1 MGLNPMV
8 VIGVGEAGTNMA
20 VALYNLVRREG
31 KDKYFKFVLIDSNR
45 NDLYRKEIPE
55 EIKEKIPLES
65 PRDSVAERNREHFK
79 YLHEKVKFSDS
90 GTIRQRVLARYLI
103 DKNYTEIYKKLRD
116 IVGDFANKHSADLSE
131 EGNSLT
137 IWLLHSLGG
146 GTGSGSFPILAA
158 MLKAIKA
165 DVERELGGRGLI
177 SICGVGSLPT
187 MPQNPAAPIEG
198 DPVYYANSHA
208 ALRELERMLEGK
220 VEIPIY
226 SSNVTLSL
234 DEFPFAKYFMIGVNE
249 SKLKRGI
256 KEEWVEAYI
265 DEKNFSVASCILA
278 LHEHLTGPENWPRAR
293 AGKEFAIGSLS
304 EHEIS
309 VPMWLIKN
317 YVDKKKSLEERED
330 ELKRVIEEKKRVID
344 DLNRLQNVNVDV
356 ENTPD
361 DTKKNVEAMVEEKL
375 QEDIMKISEDELEE
389 FVERIKGTSGIEG
402 KVYCVKVLRDK
413 FDEMRY
419 EKEWSS
425 EVTRLWG
432 KYPIEN
438 KEKYRAISDKD
449 AALNEWMESKIKEIR
464 RWLGNP
470 PPIHLPGQRE
480 RKERQLEELV
490 REKRKLEDA
499 RERKEHWNKLRGKI
513 GELYECASKEL
524 REEIDRKARAKE
536 SMERKERGIY
546 AEIERMRRDLESIE
560 QDLKKTRFGRIGY
573 LQLKNVERITEEEL
587 KSLKSLKD
595 FVERGYVEERDISRG
610 MSTQIERA
618 KGWASI
624 SMEKPKYEALF
635 ILRSEEN
642 GELVG
647 KLPTSERLEDTREY
661 DLQDKYTIKMC
672 VYLLGMEIKDLSDF
686 YLLDKA
692 YKEGRLQRE
701 LHGISVEE
709 SYAYPEW
716 FPEDESLRG
725 IFSKVFE

>member
-20 VALYNLVRREG
+20 VAVYDLVKREG
-31 KDKYFKFVLIDSNR
+31 KDKYFEFVLIDSNR
-45 NDLYRKEIPE
+45 KDLDREEIPE
-55 EIKEKIPLES
+55 EIKERIPLES
-65 PRDSVAERNREHFK
+65 PRDSVAERDREHFK
-79 YLHEKVKFSDS
+79 YLHEKVKFSNS

-158 MLKAIKA
+158 MLKGIKE

-187 MPQNPAAPIEG
+187 MPENPAAPIEG
-198 DPVYYANSHA
+198 DPVYYANSLA

-389 FVERIKGTSGIEG
+389 FVERIKGISGIEG
-402 KVYCVKVLRDK
+402 KIYCVKVLRDK

-425 EVTRLWG
+425 EVTRLWE

-438 KEKYRAISDKD
+438 KEKYRTISDKD

-480 RKERQLEELV
+480 RKKKQLEEL
-490 REKRKLEDA
+490 REEKRKLEDA

-513 GELYECASKEL
+513 GELYEYASKEL

-536 SMERKERGIY
+536 SMERKEREIY
-546 AEIERMRRDLESIE
+546 AEIERMRRDIESIE

-647 KLPTSERLEDTREY
+647 KLPAAKKLEDTREY

-686 YLLDKA
+686 NLLDKA

-716 FPEDESLRG
+716 FPEDKSLRG

>member
-20 VALYNLVRREG
+20 VAVYDLVKREG
-31 KDKYFKFVLIDSNR
+31 KDKYFEFVLIDSNR
-45 NDLYRKEIPE
+45 KDLDRKEIPE
-55 EIKEKIPLES
+55 EIKERIPLES
-65 PRDSVAERNREHFK
+65 PRRDVAERDREHFK
-79 YLHEKVKFSDS
+79 YLHENVVFSSS
-90 GTIRQRVLARYLI
+90 GVIRQRVLARYLV
-103 DKNYTEIYKKLRD
+103 DKNYGELYKKIRN
-116 IVGDFANKHSADLSE
+116 IVRDFADKHSADLSE

-158 MLKAIKA
+158 MLKGIKA

-187 MPQNPAAPIEG
+187 MPENPAAPIEG
-198 DPVYYANSHA
+198 DPVYYANSLA

-234 DEFPFAKYFMIGVNE
+234 DEFPFDKYFMIGVNE
-249 SKLKRGI
+249 SELKRGI

-278 LHEHLTGPENWPRAR
+278 LHEHLTGPEHWPRAR
-293 AGKEFAIGSLS
+293 AGKEYAIGSLS

-361 DTKKNVEAMVEEKL
+361 DTKKNVEAIVEEKL

-389 FVERIKGTSGIEG
+389 FVERIKGRSGIEG
-402 KVYCVKVLRDK
+402 EVYCVKVLRDK

-419 EKEWSS
+419 EKEWSN

-642 GELVG
+642 RELVG
-647 KLPTSERLEDTREY
+647 KLPAAKKLEDTREY

>member
-1 MGLNPMV
+1 MV

-20 VALYNLVRREG
+20 VALYNLVRQEG
-31 KDKYFKFVLIDSNR
+31 KDKYFEFILIDSNR
-45 NDLYRKEIPE
+45 NDLDRKEIPE
-55 EIKEKIPLES
+55 EIKERIPLES
-65 PRDSVAERNREHFK
+65 PRRGVAERDREHFK
-79 YLHEKVKFSDS
+79 YLHEKVVFSSS
-90 GTIRQRVLARYLI
+90 GVIRQRVLARYLI
-103 DKNYTEIYKKLRD
+103 DKNYTEIYKKIRN
-116 IVGDFANKHSADLSE
+116 IVRDFADKHSADLSE
-131 EGNSLT
+131 EGSSLT

-158 MLKAIKA
+158 MLKGIKA
-165 DVERELGGRGLI
+165 DVEKELGEGLI

-187 MPQNPAAPIEG
+187 MPEDPAAPIEG
-198 DPVYYANSHA
+198 DPVYYANSLA

-249 SKLKRGI
+249 SELKKGI

-278 LHEHLTGPENWPRAR
+278 LYEHLTGPEHWPRAR

-309 VPMWLIKN
+309 VPMWLLKN

-330 ELKRVIEEKKRVID
+330 ELKRVIEEKKRVMD

-375 QEDIMKISEDELEE
+375 QEDIIKISEDELEE

-425 EVTRLWG
+425 EVTRLWE
-432 KYPIEN
+432 KYPIRNE
-438 KEKYRAISDKD
+438 EKYKDKTEISDKD
-449 AALNEWMESKIKEIR
+449 AALNEWMERKIREIR
-464 RWLGNP
+464 RWLANP
-470 PPIHLPGQRE
+470 PPIHLPGQIE
-480 RKERQLEELV
+480 RKNKQLEEL
-490 REKRKLEDA
+490 REEKRKLEDA
-499 RERKEHWNKLRGKI
+499 RERKEHWNKLKGKI
-513 GELYECASKEL
+513 GELYEYASKEL

-536 SMERKERGIY
+536 SMERKEREVY
-546 AEIERMRRDLESIE
+546 AEIERMRRDIESIE

-595 FVERGYVEERDISRG
+595 FVERGYVEEKDISRG
-610 MSTQIERA
+610 MSTQIGRA

-647 KLPTSERLEDTREY
+647 NLLPASKKLEDTREY

-672 VYLLGMEIKDLSDF
+672 VYSLGMEIKDLSDF